1 MQEIRTVLTVLGILA
16 IVIIA
21 QAGGFNAYPGAKLDE
36 RATSDANDLS
46 RKSGLTS
53 RVTVYTTNDPFEKVA
68 AFYKGIAKEYVMPG
82 MSKKGP
88 QLAFF
93 LFDNGKDLATSKLW
107 AKVQRPAM
115 GLYQQDV
122 KENKTRDLTVIM
134 LVDKR

>member
-1 MQEIRTVLTVLGILA
+1 MQELRAVLSVLGILA
-16 IVIIA
+16 IVILA
-21 QAGGFNAYPGAKLDE
+21 QAGDFNAYPGATLDE

-46 RKSGLTS
+46 RKSGMS
-53 RVTVYTTNDPFEKVA
+53 SKVTVYTTSDPFERVA
-68 AFYKGIAKEYVMPG
+68 AFYKGIGKEYVMPG

-88 QLAFF
+88 RLSFF
-93 LFDNGKDLATSKLW
+93 LFDTGKDLATSKLW